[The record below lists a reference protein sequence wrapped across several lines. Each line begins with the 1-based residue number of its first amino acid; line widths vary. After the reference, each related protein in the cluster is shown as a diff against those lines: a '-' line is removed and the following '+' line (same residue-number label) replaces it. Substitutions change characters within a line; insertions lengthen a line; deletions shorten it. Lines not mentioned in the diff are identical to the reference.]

1 MKLKNKFTIG
11 AVVVP
16 VIAAGIL
23 AGCGGAGNK
32 TDKGSEDKKT
42 AKELIFA
49 STKDNGDFN
58 PHVTKGAMMIQ
69 GIVYDGL
76 IDCTSGEPKGSLAE
90 KWDISADGKEYTFH
104 LRKGVKFS
112 NGEAFN
118 ADAAKKNIDAVLAN
132 KEKFKWMGL
141 PKRIVEVKAV
151 DDATL
156 KMVLSEPYYA
166 ALEELSYKS
175 YYAGGNRT

>member
-76 IDCTSGEPKGSLAE
+76 VDCRAESLKAR
-90 KWDISADGKEYTFH
+90 W
-104 LRKGVKFS
+104 RR
-112 NGEAFN
+112 NGIFLQMV
-118 ADAAKKNIDAVLAN
+118 KNIH
-132 KEKFKWMGL
+132 F
-141 PKRIVEVKAV
+141 
-151 DDATL
+151 T
-156 KMVLSEPYYA
+156 
-166 ALEELSYKS
+166 
-175 YYAGGNRT
+175 